1 MCDGPQTSHHVFGA
15 TSNTHLQ
22 QKKSK
27 LMSWKRVPCHQ
38 YACAPL
44 QAFGGQGGLCTRA
57 AKWQQIHHHNTFM
70 TVLKACNRKKSQ
82 RASEPQK
89 VDIHESPVGM
99 TENSYTSKNCK
110 NPLACNI
117 TKLHVPRTLE
127 GRRINPPR
135 TRIKNVVNLRR
146 TISATTESLLCVREA
161 YL

>member
-1 MCDGPQTSHHVFGA
+1 MSPVCMCSIASFWWSRRVVYACSKVATDTSSHHIYGS
-15 TSNTHLQ
+15 TKSLQ
-22 QKKSK
+22 PKE
-27 LMSWKRVPCHQ
+27 V
-38 YACAPL
+38 
-44 QAFGGQGGLCTRA
+44 T
-57 AKWQQIHHHNTFM
+57 
-70 TVLKACNRKKSQ
+70 